1 MSCLLEPKLNVWWP
15 NKYRWANHHSHMFYF
30 TQLCLI
36 FHEFNIFFIVKFHFG
51 LFHSRWL
58 FMLQVT
64 IFHIFFGWK
73 QDARQCI
80 SRTHFLFNFPH
91 CIFLWIVACALCS
104 NGVPLSFTRESTIIL
119 LQFVQ
124 LSLFLSQR
132 CEPNFSSST
141 VKTPICVGSW
151 SAHFFLNL
159 FHLFTVFG
167 LFVDVFF
174 FLSRWAHI

>member
-1 MSCLLEPKLNVWWP
+1 MNCS
-15 NKYRWANHHSHMFYF
+15 
-30 TQLCLI
+30 LCL
-36 FHEFNIFFIVKFHFG
+36 V
-51 LFHSRWL
+51 L
-58 FMLQVT
+58 
-64 IFHIFFGWK
+64 
-73 QDARQCI
+73 
-80 SRTHFLFNFPH
+80 
-91 CIFLWIVACALCS
+91 
-104 NGVPLSFTRESTIIL
+104 NGMPLSFTRESTITL

-174 FLSRWAHI
+174 SFFLVEHTSKLTLHLPFKIQIIIWTNNEMWVGFCLSFECFWLVEAFSATKLESSRQLKKKIERKKKKKKIRQLDVHK